1 MDKVVEKEVD
11 KKIRAIYIGD
21 LRFDNCPVFELN
33 VETHMF
39 VMISDIGKDLECGPT
54 QYEDLYVYAD
64 ENFLIFEVI
73 TEDSNILKRG
83 STIEYEKVEYVKKI

>member
-1 MDKVVEKEVD
+1 MDKVIEKEID

-21 LRFDNCPVFELN
+21 LRFDNCPVFELD

-39 VMISDIGKDLECGPT
+39 VMVSDIGKDLECGPT

-64 ENFLIFEVI
+64 EDFLIFEV
-73 TEDSNILKRG
+73 TSEDSNILKTG
-83 STIEYEKVEYVKKI
+83 SETEYKKVEYVKRI